1 MIYILILIYLLIG
14 TIFSGAMQVNG
25 KPSALPLLLW
35 PLVLFLL
42 LIFCAFD
49 IAFWIGEK
57 IADKI
62 G

>member
-14 TIFSGAMQVNG
+14 TIFSWAMQVNG
-25 KPSALPLLLW
+25 NPSALPLLLW

-49 IAFWIGEK
+49 VAFWIGEK